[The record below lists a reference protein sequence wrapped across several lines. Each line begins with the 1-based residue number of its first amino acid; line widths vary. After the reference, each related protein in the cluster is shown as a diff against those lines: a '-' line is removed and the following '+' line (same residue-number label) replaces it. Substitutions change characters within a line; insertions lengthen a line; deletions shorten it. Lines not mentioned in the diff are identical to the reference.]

1 MYFLTLLSRVDNH
14 GEVRIQQIIGLQ
26 EVVVESQHGWMEGE
40 TVKGAAFV
48 RQGVHAFSTVA
59 LKRIAT
65 PLCRRAA
72 DLKNT
77 DACEFLVCEVDLLG
91 CVDVP
96 EDHVAVFEDVIN
108 EMFDRGIFLAREE
121 GCASAQLNSGPGFD
135 VTWNVTGLRR
145 SVSRGKYW

>member
-1 MYFLTLLSRVDNH
+1 MYLLTLLPRVDNH

-26 EVVVESQHGWMEGE
+26 EVVVESQHRWMEGE
-40 TVKGAAFV
+40 TVKGATFV
-48 RQGVHAFSTVA
+48 RQGVHAFCAVA

-77 DACEFLVCEVDLLG
+77 ETCEFLVCKVDLFG
-91 CVDVP
+91 SVDVP

-108 EMFDRGIFLAREE
+108 EMSDGGIFLAGEE
-121 GCASAQLNSGPGFD
+121 GCASAQLNSATGFGMTWS
-135 VTWNVTGLRR
+135 VTELRR
-145 SVSRGKYW
+145 SVKGGKYW